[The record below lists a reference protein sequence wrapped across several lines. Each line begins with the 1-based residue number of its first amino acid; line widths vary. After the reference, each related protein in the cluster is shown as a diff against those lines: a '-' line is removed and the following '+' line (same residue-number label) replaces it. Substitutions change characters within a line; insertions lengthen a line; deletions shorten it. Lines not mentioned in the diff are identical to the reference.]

1 MIQQDER
8 FLSLFSEISEEGE
21 NPEQDAF
28 ISLLEYIADRLDQIE
43 LNTRG
48 GWEEASHP
56 RGVQQGAQKPSP
68 EKAPQRLVED
78 SIGARKTENP
88 RKRGKTPPS
97 PREKVSTAVARESSR
112 PARHFRDETPRPLP
126 HDSSPQKK
134 ETTASQKSSRA
145 VSQVALPMGPG
156 PRVASP
162 PSPPPDTSDGMATP
176 VQTKSQEAL
185 ETKRQEELAKSTSH
199 SLVDAFRKNLATWD
213 GSLSGEH
220 TEIEDAA
227 GVAVAGPLWGAVQEI
242 KEVVERFGE
251 DENSLLGTLKKTVAD
266 KTGVTAANAWVGEKK
281 DALRNRLMKWAGGD
295 PATAF
300 AEHENKRK
308 GESIFSIIRDM
319 DRLTTDIDMF
329 NHTMTFVFQEKD
341 REAVLR
347 LASSLPETWLVKEK
361 DEESDEEYEH
371 EVSVDRSLHEREGG
385 TFSLVVPEMMED
397 MVTMHF
403 PEFGIEESEVAHP
416 ITPKYAQLIE
426 NLKKHFETGGKQIIF
441 TEEKTQHNK
450 LRRIIVHH
458 LPLAVGKIG
467 IINGEVA
474 SGDKLERISKAYN
487 SGELKIVLANKKAE
501 VGVNLQKGTTAIHH
515 LTLPWT
521 PASINQR
528 NGRGVR
534 QGNKVDSVAVYY
546 YCGKGTFDSYRKD
559 LLKAKSNWINDLLMG
574 EAKTMENGDVTG
586 LDELLDMLADNP
598 EEAKRM
604 RAERLAAQGAKR
616 EENFRIGLINKMQ
629 VLASIQK
636 NIDSIDQKKATKR
649 ASLEDQR
656 DAARRSVAKYEAQSS
671 DAALSE
677 DERAKAKDKLT
688 SAKRRLSEAERDLSG
703 LDEKFQKFRE
713 KQESLK
719 KMNVA
724 LLRQAEREG
733 RLPFDAALIDRP
745 GDIVVSMSGNLFA
758 VGDMLEFKRDGGIRK
773 ITAVDP
779 LQKTVTIVPITGYGS
794 ERTIGVIEIPE
805 HTKVSYSESELAI
818 KKLLSEVLTYAQIRS
833 SGIDK
838 DMFLNHINEIRIRWS
853 AGAVIRIGGELD
865 VVWEGAYSAVPPEGA
880 VPVWPEPENESFKK
894 AVLTRYLERVR
905 SGKSPFCTLLE
916 GLFGENYQELAQEYG
931 QRGTD
936 AEILEKCSILWEEYK
951 KDNKLDTA
959 TSIAR
964 AFREQTYSITRRVL
978 DPICEIYDNAR
989 DIERVFK
996 DFFRGTQERAQ
1007 QEAAEEQREAER
1019 AANEKLREDPRYKEV
1034 PADIAAQFSALGIS
1048 IRVNREETYIPG
1060 FKGRRG
1066 VTHEPFSRWFFQ
1078 DSAGVGGTL
1087 YRMKDLLKSRYDAK
1101 FTKDWREHSGAWWHV
1116 SSLTDLQEIYE
1127 LLA

>member
-126 HDSSPQKK
+126 HDSSPQKT

-341 REAVLR
+341 RETVLR

-604 RAERLAAQGAKR
+604 RAERLAAQGVKR

-649 ASLEDQR
+649 ASLEEQR

>member
-649 ASLEDQR
+649 ASLEEQR